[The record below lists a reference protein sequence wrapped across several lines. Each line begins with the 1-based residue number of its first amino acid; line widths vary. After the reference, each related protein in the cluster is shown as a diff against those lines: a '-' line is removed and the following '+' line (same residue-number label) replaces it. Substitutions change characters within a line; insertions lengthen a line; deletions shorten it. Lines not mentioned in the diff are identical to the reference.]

1 MITVVKDGRK
11 KIEKWVK
18 IFVGRTENFTV
29 CSYNNEDS
37 STQFLLNFDEWNES
51 YDILSCTDL
60 GEDLT
65 LFEKK

>member
-1 MITVVKDGRK
+1 M
-11 KIEKWVK
+11 K

-51 YDILSCTDL
+51 YDILSCTDFKRF
-60 GEDLT
+60 GGRFD
-65 LFEKK
+65 FIWKKIKKI